1 MKTFSAICTGFL
13 ILTAAGCLATP
24 EPRPAEPNDP
34 AERARV
40 REQNRA
46 PGQTNGAFN
55 PFDYLEPAPAPR
67 LE

>member
-1 MKTFSAICTGFL
+1 MKTFPVISTGL
-13 ILTAAGCLATP
+13 LLLTTAGCLATP
-24 EPRPAEPNDP
+24 EPRPVDPNEP

-40 REQNRA
+40 REQNRT